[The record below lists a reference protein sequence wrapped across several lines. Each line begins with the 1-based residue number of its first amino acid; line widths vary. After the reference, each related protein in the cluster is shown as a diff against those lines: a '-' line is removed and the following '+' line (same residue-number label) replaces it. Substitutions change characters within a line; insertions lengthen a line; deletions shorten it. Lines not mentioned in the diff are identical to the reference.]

1 MRYDNGVVWM
11 IGSTEMAARERARQ
25 RSAVLAMFGF
35 EDGRIG
41 KWWAGTVARAEA
53 TGAAYVATVLR
64 PYIDRAK
71 RSIAADLNLR

>member
-11 IGSTEMAARERARQ
+11 IGPAEMAARERARQ

-35 EDGRIG
+35 DVGGMGE
-41 KWWAGTVARAEA
+41 WWAGTVARAEA
-53 TGAAYVATVLR
+53 TGDAYMATVLR

-71 RSIAADLNLR
+71 RSITADLKLR